1 MEITINLDSLTPRQ
15 AFEIGFQLRQRPEYQ
30 EPQVVEATLEPKQG
44 RPIRAPRTRRTNRFF
59 YNTSASLDVIRL
71 AIYLRQSGST
81 LQEVAD
87 QLNERQIPSIS
98 GKPWSEQMAWSV
110 MYSKQAKPLW
120 KHA

>member
-30 EPQVVEATLEPKQG
+30 EPPVINATLEPKQHQPRKLP
-44 RPIRAPRTRRTNRFF
+44 RPRPSNRFRF
-59 YNTSASLDVIRL
+59 NTSASLDVIQL
-71 AIYLRQSGST
+71 MVHLRQSGFT
-81 LQEVAD
+81 LQQVAD
-87 QLNERQIPSIS
+87 KLNERQIPSIS

-120 KHA
+120 KDA

>member
-15 AFEIGFQLRQRPEYQ
+15 AFEIGLQLRQRPEYQ
-30 EPQVVEATLEPKQG
+30 EPQAVEATHKPKQG
-44 RPIRAPRTRRTNRFF
+44 RPIPPRTRRTNRFF
-59 YNTSASLDVIRL
+59 YNTSASSDVIRL

-120 KHA
+120 KDA